1 MGNNHMMRLIT
12 IVLLSAALA
21 GCYSQAAVNERKD
34 DENCRAIIAERN
46 DNSPG
51 AYDKC
56 RANLMAY
63 RNQGAIADSGG
74 RTTINVNR

>member
-1 MGNNHMMRLIT
+1 MRL
-12 IVLLSAALA
+12 VLLIMAALSLA

-34 DENCRAIIAERN
+34 DENCRAIVAERN
-46 DNSPG
+46 DSRPD

-63 RNQGAIADSGG
+63 RQQGAIADSG
-74 RTTINVNR
+74 RTTINVMNV